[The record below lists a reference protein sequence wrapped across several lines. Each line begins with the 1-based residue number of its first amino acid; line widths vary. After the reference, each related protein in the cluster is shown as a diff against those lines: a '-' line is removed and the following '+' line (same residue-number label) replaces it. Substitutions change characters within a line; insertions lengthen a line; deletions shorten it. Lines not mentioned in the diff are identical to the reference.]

1 MKKNNIEVIFENQDI
16 IVLDKESGISVLPS
30 KDCAAGS
37 EPLIETVK
45 KTLKKEIIPLT
56 SLDADATGIVVFAK
70 NKNAYDF
77 IAKQIKES
85 KAEKRF
91 LIIVNGTIL
100 QQEGRIEK
108 RVVTDGERVIIN
120 DRGVESIINYKV
132 KEEFKDFTLIEV
144 NPVTSIRNQIRA
156 LFWSEGNPLAVDK
169 IYASP
174 DPILLSSLK
183 RRYKGADEEKPLLK
197 RLPLH
202 FSKISF
208 ILPVNTQKS
217 VFESPLAKDMEITL
231 KQLRKYNSR
240 TY

>member
-1 MKKNNIEVIFENQDI
+1 MKKDNIEVIFENQDI
-16 IVLDKESGISVLPS
+16 IVLDKESGIPVLPS
-30 KDCAAGS
+30 KDCPAEA

-56 SLDADATGIVVFAK
+56 SLDIDATGIVVFAK

-77 IAKQIKES
+77 IAKQIKDS
-85 KAEKRF
+85 KAQKSF
-91 LIIVNGTIL
+91 LILVNGTMP
-100 QQEGRIEK
+100 QEEGRIEK
-108 RVVTDGERVIIN
+108 RVITDGERVIIN

-132 KEEFKDFTLIEV
+132 VEGFKDFTLIEV
-144 NPVTSIRNQIRA
+144 NPVTTIRNQIRA

-169 IYASP
+169 IYASSE
-174 DPILLSSLK
+174 PILLSSLK
-183 RRYKGADEEKPLLK
+183 RRYKGIDEEKPLLK

-208 ILPVNTQKS
+208 ILPANTQKS

-231 KQLRKYNSR
+231 KQLRKYNR
-240 TY
+240 RMY